1 MMKLLKPSLIALSLL
16 TSCSVLADKIAIT
29 NTTIYTAGENGVLTN
44 ASVIFEDG
52 QITQVNP
59 SVINADVVIDG
70 TDKILT
76 PGLISTM
83 NQFGLLEVNAVS
95 TTRDASASEKKV
107 SINFDPSYAYNSETS
122 LIPFARKG
130 GITRSL
136 VAPSSRGGVFAG
148 QAFTIF
154 MNSEFDSVI
163 ETNTAVIANFGGAR
177 KDSRASSL
185 IELIDKLKA
194 QQKKLN
200 DEISAKSDDKG
211 KEPSDEEVA
220 LTALLDGEK
229 PLVASASRASDL
241 LQLIKIKQE
250 FGVNLVISGGE
261 DAVRVKEQLAEAGVP
276 VMIHVVA
283 NLPGSFDSLH
293 ASLTTAG
300 ELEKAG
306 VKVIL
311 YSPDSHM
318 SKNLRLDAGNAIS
331 YGMSPVGALKAMTS
345 NVAEVFNMNAGEIAV
360 GRSADLVLW
369 SADPFEVSTKVDSL
383 WINGEQVSTESRQD
397 KLRERYISKENKPR
411 GYIKP

>member
-16 TSCSVLADKIAIT
+16 TSCTVLADKVAIT
-29 NTTIYTAGENGVLTN
+29 NTTIYTAGDNGVLTN

-52 QITQVNP
+52 KIIQLNP

-83 NQFGLLEVNAVS
+83 NQFGLVEVGAVS
-95 TTRDASASEKKV
+95 TTRDASAKKA
-107 SINFDPSYAYNSETS
+107 SIVFDPSYAYNPETS

-136 VAPSSRGGVFAG
+136 VAPSSRESVFTG

-163 ETNTAVIANFGGAR
+163 DTNTAVIANFGGAR

-185 IELIDKLKA
+185 LELIDKLEG

-200 DEISAKSDDKG
+200 DEILGKADDK
-211 KEPSDEEVA
+211 KSKKASDEELT
-220 LTALLDGEK
+220 LTALLDGVK
-229 PLVASASRASDL
+229 PLVASASRSSDL
-241 LQLIKIKQE
+241 LHLIKVKEE
-250 FGVNLVISGGE
+250 FGVNVVISGGE
-261 DAVRVKEQLAEAGVP
+261 DAVRVKEQLAAAGVP
-276 VMIHVVA
+276 VMIKVVA

-318 SKNLRLDAGNAIS
+318 AKNLRLDAGNAIS

-369 SADPFEVSTKVDSL
+369 SADPFEVSTKVDTL

-397 KLRERYISKENKPR
+397 KLRDRYISKENKPR

>member
-44 ASVIFEDG
+44 ASVVFEDG
-52 QITQVNP
+52 EIIQVNP

-95 TTRDASASEKKV
+95 TTRDASAKKA
-107 SINFDPSYAYNSETS
+107 SINFDPSYAYNSETT

-136 VAPSSRGGVFAG
+136 VAPSARDGVFAG
-148 QAFTIF
+148 QTFTIF

-163 ETNTAVIANFGGAR
+163 NTNTAVVANFGGTS
-177 KDSRASSL
+177 KGSRASNL
-185 IELIDKLKA
+185 IELIKKLEG

-200 DEISAKSDDKG
+200 DEILAKSGDF
-211 KEPSDEEVA
+211 KEASDEEIT
-220 LTALLDGEK
+220 LTAMLDGIK

-241 LQLIKIKQE
+241 LHLIKVKQD
-250 FGVNLVISGGE
+250 FGVNVVISGGE
-261 DAVRVKEQLAEAGVP
+261 DAVRVKEQLAEAGIP
-276 VMIHVVA
+276 VMINVVS

-345 NVAEVFNMNAGEIAV
+345 NIAEVFNMNAGEIAV
-360 GRSADLVLW
+360 GKSADLVLW

-383 WINGEQVSTESRQD
+383 WINGEQVTTESRQD
-397 KLRERYISKENKPR
+397 KLRDRYISKENKPR